1 MNTTHDTVQDTMQRG
16 AYYAQERAAYSAEYS
31 GHAANSGLQKH
42 SIGEDYPY
50 IIFGV
55 EDYGN
60 KSKAER
66 LAAGEAMPPLEW
78 RIMHAV
84 SGSESKNFPTYAL
97 AAIEVA
103 SLKLRDMMHG

>member
-1 MNTTHDTVQDTMQRG
+1 MNTQDTMQRG
-16 AYYAQERAAYSAEYS
+16 AYYAQERAEST
-31 GHAANSGLQKH
+31 GHAGNGGLQRH
-42 SIGEDYPY
+42 SLGEDYPY

-66 LAAGEAMPPLEW
+66 LAAGEAMPPMEW
-78 RIMHAV
+78 RVRHAV

-97 AAIEVA
+97 AQIEVTT
-103 SLKLRDMMHG
+103 LRLRDMMHG